1 VSQSLLFA
9 RHGNTFGPGDKVV
22 WVGRETDLPLVEKGL
37 EQAAAAA
44 EALRRKGLIPD
55 AIYCASL
62 QRTRRFATIVAE
74 TLGLAEPV
82 VDPRLD
88 ELDYGSWAGRS
99 NDEILAANPGAA
111 AAMEAWNAGDAW
123 PEGAGWVSEKRV
135 VMAGLESYAA
145 ERLAPGRHARPLTV
159 SSNGILRFL
168 PRLLLET
175 GSELTSFKMRTGHL
189 GLIERDGNGAC
200 LRTWDS
206 SAEGFGAEGF

>member
-1 VSQSLLFA
+1 MTQSLLFA

-44 EALRRKGLIPD
+44 QALRRKGLIPD

-62 QRTRRFATIVAE
+62 QRTRRFATIVADA
-74 TLGLAEPV
+74 LGLAEPV
-82 VDPRLD
+82 VDRRLD

-99 NDEILAANPGAA
+99 NDEILAASPGAA
-111 AAMEAWNAGDAW
+111 AAMEAWNAGDVW
-123 PEGAGWVSEKRV
+123 PEGAGWVSDRKTV
-135 VMAGLESYAA
+135 LAGLESYAA
-145 ERLAPGRHARPLTV
+145 ERLASGVHDRPLTV

-175 GSELTSFKMRTGHL
+175 VTQLPSFKMRTGHL
-189 GLIERDGNGAC
+189 GLIERNQGSAH
-200 LRTWDS
+200 LRIWDS
-206 SAEGFGAEGF
+206 SAEGF

>member
-1 VSQSLLFA
+1 MSQHLLFA

-62 QRTRRFATIVAE
+62 QRTRRFAAIVAA

-82 VDPRLD
+82 IDSRLD

-99 NDEILAANPGAA
+99 NDEILAADPAAA
-111 AAMEAWNAGDAW
+111 AAMEAWNASDSW
-123 PEGAGWVSEKRV
+123 PERAGWVSRRETV
-135 VMAGLESYAA
+135 LAALESYAA
-145 ERLAPGRHARPLTV
+145 DRLAPGAHVRPLTV
-159 SSNGILRFL
+159 SSNGTLRFL
-168 PRLLLET
+168 PRLMLEKAVQ
-175 GSELTSFKMRTGHL
+175 LPSFKMRTGHL
-189 GLIERDGNGAC
+189 GLIERGEGSAQ
-200 LRTWDS
+200 LRAWDT
-206 SAEGFGAEGF
+206 SAEAF

>member
-1 VSQSLLFA
+1 VTQSLLFA

-44 EALRRKGLIPD
+44 QALRRKGLIPD

-62 QRTRRFATIVAE
+62 QRTRRFATIVADA
-74 TLGLAEPV
+74 LGLAEPV
-82 VDPRLD
+82 VDRRLD

-99 NDEILAANPGAA
+99 NDEILAASPGAA
-111 AAMEAWNAGDAW
+111 AAMEAWNAGDVW
-123 PEGAGWVSEKRV
+123 PEGAGWVSDRKTV
-135 VMAGLESYAA
+135 LAGLESYAA
-145 ERLAPGRHARPLTV
+145 ERLASGVHDRPLTV

-175 GSELTSFKMRTGHL
+175 VTQLPSFKMRTGHL
-189 GLIERDGNGAC
+189 GLIERNQGSAH
-200 LRTWDS
+200 LRIWDS
-206 SAEGFGAEGF
+206 SAEGF

>member
-1 VSQSLLFA
+1 VIQHLLFA

-44 EALRRKGLIPD
+44 QALRRKGLIPD

-62 QRTRRFATIVAE
+62 QRTRRFATIVADA
-74 TLGLAEPV
+74 LGLAEPV
-82 VDPRLD
+82 VDHRLD

-99 NDEILAANPGAA
+99 NDEILAADPDAA

-123 PEGAGWVSEKRV
+123 PEGAGWVSEKKT
-135 VMAGLESYAA
+135 VMAGLESYVA
-145 ERLAPGRHARPLTV
+145 ERLACGAHERPLTV

-175 GSELTSFKMRTGHL
+175 VAQLPSFKMRTGHL
-189 GLIERDGNGAC
+189 GLIERDQGSAH
-200 LRTWDS
+200 LRMWDS
-206 SAEGFGAEGF
+206 SAEGF

>member
-1 VSQSLLFA
+1 MTQHLLFA

-44 EALRRKGLIPD
+44 QALRRKGLVPD

-62 QRTRRFATIVAE
+62 RRTRRFAAIVAE

-82 VDPRLD
+82 IDSRLD
-88 ELDYGSWAGRS
+88 ELDYGSWAGRG
-99 NDEILAANPGAA
+99 NDEILAADPAAA
-111 AAMEAWNAGDAW
+111 AAMEAWNSGDAW
-123 PEGAGWVSEKRV
+123 PDKAGWVSERST

-145 ERLAPGRHARPLTV
+145 ERLAPGVHARPLTV

-175 GSELTSFKMRTGHL
+175 VAQLPSFKMRTGHL
-189 GLIERDGNGAC
+189 GLIERNEGNAH

-206 SAEGFGAEGF
+206 SAEGF

>member
-1 VSQSLLFA
+1 MSQQLLFA

-44 EALRRKGLIPD
+44 EALRRKDLIPD

-74 TLGLAEPV
+74 TLGLAPPAI
-82 VDPRLD
+82 DHRLD
-88 ELDYGSWAGRS
+88 ELDYGSWAARS
-99 NDEILAANPGAA
+99 NDEILAADPNAA
-111 AAMEAWNAGDAW
+111 AAMEAWNTGDVW
-123 PEGAGWVSEKRV
+123 PEGAGWVSQKKTVLE
-135 VMAGLESYAA
+135 GLESYAA
-145 ERLAPGRHARPLTV
+145 ERLTSGVHARPLTV

-175 GSELTSFKMRTGHL
+175 VAQIPSFKMRTGHL
-189 GLIERDGNGAC
+189 GLIERDTGNAR

-206 SAEGFGAEGF
+206 SAEAF

>member
-1 VSQSLLFA
+1 MSQQLIFA

-44 EALRRKGLIPD
+44 EAFRRKSLVPD

-82 VDPRLD
+82 IDPRLD
-88 ELDYGSWAGRS
+88 ELDYGSWAGRG
-99 NDEILAANPGAA
+99 NDEILAADPGAA
-111 AAMEAWNAGDAW
+111 AAMEAWNSGDVW
-123 PEGAGWVSEKRV
+123 PEGAGWVSRKET
-135 VMAGLESYAA
+135 MLAGLESYAA
-145 ERLAPGRHARPLTV
+145 ERLAPGVHVRPLTV

-175 GSELTSFKMRTGHL
+175 VAQMPSFKMRTGHL
-189 GLIERDGNGAC
+189 GLIERDQGSAR

-206 SAEGFGAEGF
+206 SAEAF